1 MAYLRGSKM
10 HSKMRS
16 MIRSSASLFLL
27 LGACVVGEAPPNGN
41 GSGSNV
47 ERNTCEP
54 RAATPAAAF
63 NHVSDPTGPRAGAA
77 CLDAA
82 CHAQGGPG
90 GQFAFAGTVYKD
102 SGAQAPAAGVTIQIY
117 TPDGKSPLAEAITDT
132 AGNFVIRQPAMFQAF
147 PYETQVSGCGPNP
160 PIKPMISQ
168 ITAAE
173 ANCNLGGSCHGA
185 GGGAGVID
193 LPDPP

>member
-1 MAYLRGSKM
+1 M
-10 HSKMRS
+10 HSKMGS
-16 MIRSSASLFLL
+16 MIRSSALLFLL
-27 LGACVVGEAPPNGN
+27 LGACVVGEAPPSGNGSGS

-47 ERNTCEP
+47 ERNICEP
-54 RAATPAAAF
+54 RAATPAAAY
-63 NHVSDPTGPRAGAA
+63 NHVSQPTGPRAGAA

-82 CHAQGGPG
+82 CHAQGGAG

-102 SGAQAPAAGVTIQIY
+102 SGAQTGAGGVTVQIY
-117 TPDGKSPLAEAITDT
+117 TPDGTAPLAEAVTDD
-132 AGNFVIRQPAMFQAF
+132 AGNFLIRQPGNFQMF

-160 PIKPMISQ
+160 DIKPMISQ

-173 ANCNLGGSCHGA
+173 TNCSLGGSCHGA

-193 LPDPP
+193 LPDP